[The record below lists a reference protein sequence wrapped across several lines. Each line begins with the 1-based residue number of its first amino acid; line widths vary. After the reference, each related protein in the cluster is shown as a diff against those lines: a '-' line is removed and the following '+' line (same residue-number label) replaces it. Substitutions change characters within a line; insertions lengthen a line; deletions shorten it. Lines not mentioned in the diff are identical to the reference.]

1 MAERPAV
8 NGVVV
13 GSSPTSP
20 VLAFSVIQFYLFI
33 FITITKLFVIVHILL
48 GLFIDLLMIY

>member
-1 MAERPAV
+1 
-8 NGVVV
+8 
-13 GSSPTSP
+13 
-20 VLAFSVIQFYLFI
+20 LFI